1 MANGKYTST
10 SLSSDLIYKFSQE
23 IQFRA
28 VYIVVKLIKKKHYLN
43 TENCKNFEMKKV
55 KDQSRFDS
63 SPPTLR
69 KSDENA
75 LEVQMHYHLKLVG
88 DIEK

>member
-1 MANGKYTST
+1 
-10 SLSSDLIYKFSQE
+10 
-23 IQFRA
+23 
-28 VYIVVKLIKKKHYLN
+28 
-43 TENCKNFEMKKV
+43 MKKV